1 MNAPATGMAEPIAAE
16 ITAEARSVARAG
28 RRRVGDVLEEKLAL
42 DPDAFIARLGATLH
56 LPVLRMEEL
65 RRATPAFDLL
75 PFSECAQRGC
85 ALLRTPEGELLL
97 ATDDPFSAELNA
109 WAEERLA
116 QPFDWR
122 LVHRGDLVAFL
133 AAHEET
139 LRALDSVQAVAGAAG
154 EEQLR
159 VEDLSLRA
167 ISEETSEVVR
177 LVRSTLRDALRL
189 GASDIHLETL
199 AGALAIKFRI
209 DGILSQI
216 KLIQDMAQAEQA
228 IARVKVLAELDVTER
243 RVPQDGRFKALDQG
257 RAVDFRVSI
266 MPSIHGEDAVVRVL
280 DKQSLY
286 EAERQQLSLDSLGFS
301 EDEVRRL
308 RRLSHEPYGMLLVTG
323 PTGSGKT
330 TTLYAAISEINNGQD
345 KIVTIEDPVE
355 YQLPGVLQIPVNERK
370 GLTFARG
377 LRSILRHDPDK
388 IMVGEIRDP
397 ETANIAVQSALTG
410 HLVFTTVHA
419 NNVFDVI
426 GRFMHMNVDLYSFV
440 SALNAILAQRL
451 VRLVCP
457 HCAEDVRPDAALLR
471 ESRLDAKA
479 VRDYRFRV
487 GCGCRECRGAG
498 FKGRKAIAEL
508 LILNDDLRE
517 LIAQRAP
524 VRSIREAARAN
535 GTRFLREA
543 AFEAV
548 KNGETSLQEINRVTF
563 VA

>member
-1 MNAPATGMAEPIAAE
+1 MNAPANPMAEPIAPE
-16 ITAEARSVARAG
+16 ITLAARSAATAS
-28 RRRVGDVLEEKLAL
+28 RRRQVDVLEEQLAL
-42 DPDAFIARLGATLH
+42 DPDAFTARLGATMRV
-56 LPVLRMEEL
+56 PVLRIDEL
-65 RRATPAFDLL
+65 RGAAPAFDLL

-85 ALLRTPEGELLL
+85 ALLRAPSGELVL
-97 ATDDPFSAELNA
+97 ATDDPFSAELAA
-109 WAEERLA
+109 WAEERVA
-116 QPFDWR
+116 APFAWR

-139 LRALDSVQAVAGAAG
+139 LQALDSVQAEVGGSG
-154 EEQLR
+154 EAQGR
-159 VEDLSLRA
+159 VEDLSIKA
-167 ISEETSEVVR
+167 ISDETSDVVR
-177 LVRSTLRDALRL
+177 LVRSTLRDALKI
-189 GASDIHLETL
+189 GASDVHLENVA
-199 AGALAIKFRI
+199 AGLVIKFRI

-216 KLIQDMAQAEQA
+216 KLIQDTQQAEQA

-243 RVPQDGRFKALDQG
+243 RVPQDGRFKALDHG

-286 EAERQQLSLDSLGFS
+286 ETTQQQLSLDSLGFGP
-301 EDEVRRL
+301 DDVRVL
-308 RRLSHEPYGMLLVTG
+308 RRLSNEPYGMLLVTG

-355 YQLPGVLQIPVNERK
+355 YQLPGVLQIPVNEKK

-388 IMVGEIRDP
+388 IMVGEIRDA

-410 HLVFTTVHA
+410 HLVLTTVHA

-457 HCAEDVRPDAALLR
+457 HCAEDVTPDAALLR
-471 ESRLDAKA
+471 ESGLDTAA
-479 VRDYRFRV
+479 TQGFRFRA
-487 GCGCRECRGAG
+487 GRGCRECRGAG

-508 LILNDDLRE
+508 LILNDDIRE

-524 VRSIREAARAN
+524 PRQIKQAAQAN

-548 KNGETSLQEINRVTF
+548 KAGETTLQEINRVTF

>member
-1 MNAPATGMAEPIAAE
+1 MNAPAGQVLEPIAADLVAAARG
-16 ITAEARSVARAG
+16 TAVAG
-28 RRRVGDVLEEKLAL
+28 RRRLVDVLEERLAL
-42 DPDAFIARLGATLH
+42 DPDAFTDQLGRTVRW
-56 LPVLRMEEL
+56 PVMRMEEL
-65 RRATPAFDLL
+65 RQSSPAFDVL
-75 PFSECAQRGC
+75 PFNECSQHGC
-85 ALLRTPEGELLL
+85 ALLRAGNGEFVL
-97 ATDDPFSAELNA
+97 AVDDPFSSELPA

-116 QPFDWR
+116 VPFAWR

-133 AAHEET
+133 ASHEET
-139 LRALDSVQAVAGAAG
+139 LRALDAVQAEVAGGG
-154 EEQLR
+154 EERDR
-159 VEDLSLRA
+159 VEDLSLKA
-167 ISEETSEVVR
+167 ISDESSEVVR
-177 LVRSTLRDALRL
+177 LVRSTLRDALKI
-189 GASDIHLETL
+189 GASDIHLETVP
-199 AGALAIKFRI
+199 AGLIIKFRI
-209 DGILSQI
+209 DGILTQI
-216 KLIQDMAQAEQA
+216 KFIQDAQQAEQA
-228 IARVKVLAELDVTER
+228 IARVKVLAELDITER
-243 RVPQDGRFKALDQG
+243 RVPQDGRFKALARG

-266 MPSIHGEDAVVRVL
+266 MPCIYGEDAVLRVL

-286 EAERQQLSLDSLGFS
+286 ESTQQQLSLDSLGF
-301 EDEVRRL
+301 EDANIRAL

-330 TTLYAAISEINNGQD
+330 TTLYAAITEINNGQD

-355 YQLPGVLQIPVNERK
+355 YQLPGVLQIPVNEKK
-370 GLTFARG
+370 GLSFARG

-457 HCAEDVRPDAALLR
+457 HCAEDDRPGSELLH
-471 ESRLDAKA
+471 ESGLDETTA
-479 VRDYRFRV
+479 RDFRFRI
-487 GCGCRECRGAG
+487 GRGCRECRGAG
-498 FKGRKAIAEL
+498 YKGRKAIAEL
-508 LILNDDLRE
+508 LLLNDELRE
-517 LIAQRAP
+517 LITQRAP
-524 VRSIREAARAN
+524 ARTIKLAARAN

-548 KNGETSLQEINRVTF
+548 RKGETTLQEINRVTF